1 MTLERTALP
10 GIGVSHTLAT
20 AAGQR
25 LGVIAHLTGRRDIV
39 VYDIDDPEQVACT
52 VPLHRDEA
60 HQVADL
66 LNATITID
74 HVSALERRINGITAA
89 RIRLPA
95 GSPYDGR
102 PLSDTRAGALTGA
115 SIVAVIH
122 DRDVVAAPDPGYVLR
137 HDDIVVAVGD
147 PHGICELS
155 DLLAGAQADSA

>member
-1 MTLERTALP
+1 MTIERTPLP

-20 AAGQR
+20 TAGQR

-39 VYDIDDPEQVACT
+39 VYDLADPEQAACT
-52 VPLHRDEA
+52 VPLRRDEA
-60 HQVADL
+60 HQISDL
-66 LNATITID
+66 LDATVTID

-102 PLSDTRAGALTGA
+102 PLPDTRADALTGT

-122 DRDVVAAPDPGYVLR
+122 DRDVVAAPDPGYVLC

-147 PHGICELS
+147 PDGIAALS
-155 DLLAGAQADSA
+155 DLLTGAHADSA